1 MIEPSRCQ
9 SLIDRGQAARRD
21 GRADDAR
28 RLFGEAIAT
37 ARADGDLTGQGHAL
51 TATAAIARDTG
62 NLDWAIHDQQE
73 AIALFRK
80 AGDGRSLAEALRE
93 AGEMF
98 LDQQRIA
105 HASVALREALDLHAA
120 NPDAPGLAVANAT
133 RAAALLA
140 EAAGDP
146 ARAESF
152 WRDAQAGYAALGDG
166 EDVADA
172 LHEAEARLAA
182 LG

>member
-9 SLIDRGQAARRD
+9 SLIDQGQAARRD

-37 ARADGDLTGQGHAL
+37 ARTDSDLTGQGHAL

-80 AGDGRSLAEALRE
+80 AGDGRSLAGALRE

-98 LDQQRIA
+98 LAQRHLA
-105 HASVALREALDLHAA
+105 HASVALREALDLYAA
-120 NPDAPGLAVANAT
+120 DPDAPGLAVADAT

-146 ARAESF
+146 GQARIF
-152 WRDAQAGYAALGDG
+152 WRDARTGYAALDDAD
-166 EDVADA
+166 EVAEA
-172 LHEAEARLAA
+172 LREADARLAA